1 MCIRDRAAAAAKAE
15 DHVAWRRGSVR
26 AVAAERVGAWE
37 MEGAFPPF
45 YDDGSGAPVVDG
57 LERCAAFRART
68 SDARRPGLAGLFNTG
83 TNLMML
89 LLRAN
94 CELPRECPGRG
105 RDGYVSQR
113 SIEQEIYGAI
123 RNRDSRISG
132 YKDCTPFL
140 FQVAQG
146 KHNIIDAYANH
157 TAKMYAA
164 TSYREARAADPLENV
179 LGPGGRREILPVV
192 VVKDPLTWMR
202 SMCRMEYAAKFR
214 HGQAQCCPHPV
225 MKTATDVR
233 FRRER
238 PAFNY
243 TSLPDF
249 WSKWNDA
256 YHASA
261 IPRLMV
267 RYEDLLWRTRE
278 TTKRVCDCV
287 GGRMTETFDPIAQS
301 AKGGAGHGFHETG
314 RNSATAK
321 YGNETKRYEFLTDA
335 DVTYVADHAD
345 PRFMAQFHYGCL
357 LYTSPSPRDATL
369 SRMPSSA

>member
-1 MCIRDRAAAAAKAE
+1 MDAFSGTRARGTLALK
-15 DHVAWRRGSVR
+15 RRR
-26 AVAAERVGAWE
+26 ITP
-37 MEGAFPPF
+37 FPPGF
-45 YDDGSGAPVVDG
+45 DKASFLSEANIVSELHYAKRRQGK
-57 LERCAAFRART
+57 CA
-68 SDARRPGLAGLFNTG
+68 
-83 TNLMML
+83 
-89 LLRAN
+89 
-94 CELPRECPGRG
+94 
-105 RDGYVSQR
+105 
-113 SIEQEIYGAI
+113 
-123 RNRDSRISG
+123 
-132 YKDCTPFL
+132 PFL
-140 FQVAQG
+140 MQVPWG
-146 KHNIIDAYANH
+146 KHN
-157 TAKMYAA
+157 
-164 TSYREARAADPLENV
+164 PLEWRGSHYADYFEGV
-179 LGPGGRREILPVV
+179 DVDEVLPVV

-345 PRFMAQFHYGCL
+345 PRFMAQFHYGVSARRRRAA
-357 LYTSPSPRDATL
+357 SPGAKVCKPDRNVWLHSVGLKSSPAGPVPLDDESDGVLVNGFFYPNPKKPRTGNVG
-369 SRMPSSA
+369 SRLRNAVRKAEEQHGGGHKPPPVHHHEWAV